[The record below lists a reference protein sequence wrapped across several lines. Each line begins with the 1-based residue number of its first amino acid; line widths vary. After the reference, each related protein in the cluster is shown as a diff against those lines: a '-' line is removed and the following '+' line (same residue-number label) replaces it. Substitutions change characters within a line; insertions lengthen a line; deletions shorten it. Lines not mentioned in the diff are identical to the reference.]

1 MNPSRIALAAL
12 LAALFAQGA
21 AATPY
26 PRRSMP
32 AAVDLGAV
40 EGVSHAPVTVT
51 VLMKLR
57 NREQLD
63 SLVRSVYTPGDG
75 QYRHFLSRE
84 QFAARFGPSDATVAA
99 LTRRFQGAGLSV
111 VRASTTQLKVTGS
124 AAVIQAAFGVQLRAY
139 EVPATATT
147 HAYRYQAPLA
157 QPQMAADLDDS
168 VQAVLG
174 LDTRPRFRP
183 HMRRGA
189 AGAERAGG
197 GVVKLHSAGPPS
209 TPDEPGLWTVVDFA
223 QNHDT
228 MARQSFQH
236 KLRRVCCLALKEFHK
251 RAQVLLS
258 VGDRRAR

>member
-139 EVPATATT
+139 EVPAT
-147 HAYRYQAPLA
+147 
-157 QPQMAADLDDS
+157 
-168 VQAVLG
+168 
-174 LDTRPRFRP
+174 
-183 HMRRGA
+183 
-189 AGAERAGG
+189 
-197 GVVKLHSAGPPS
+197 
-209 TPDEPGLWTVVDFA
+209 
-223 QNHDT
+223 
-228 MARQSFQH
+228 
-236 KLRRVCCLALKEFHK
+236 
-251 RAQVLLS
+251 
-258 VGDRRAR
+258 